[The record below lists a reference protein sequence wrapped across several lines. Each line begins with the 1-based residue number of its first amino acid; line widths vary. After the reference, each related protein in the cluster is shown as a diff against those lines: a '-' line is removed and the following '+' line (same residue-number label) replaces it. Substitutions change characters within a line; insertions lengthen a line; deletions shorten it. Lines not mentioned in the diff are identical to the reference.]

1 MENKKTMLNVS
12 LGELNKDDKYKVI
25 YVNGNRIQIEKDKE
39 VMVDPIV
46 KDIIKE
52 SDSNRRKGNTQE
64 KPLVL

>member
-46 KDIIKE
+46 KDIIRE
-52 SDSNRRKGNTQE
+52 SDANRRKGNTQE